1 MNRLPVRVR
10 SAIFSYQLCRA
21 YGHGMSQAL
30 YRAARMLMT
39 GCTGFYRIH

>member
-1 MNRLPVRVR
+1 MNRLPARVR

-21 YGHGMSQAL
+21 YGNGRSQAL

-39 GCTGFYRIH
+39 GCTGFYRIN